1 MEIGS
6 YSIHKNKE
14 NHMKISSNNI
24 KIIESELESSQ
35 LIQYLDSITEDEE
48 VISINL
54 QKKTLK
60 KMIRCFSSK
69 ENEIDKL
76 ITSLNTNKD
85 KGFLMKNEEKDE
97 FCSEKIKSH
106 FEKFLIQLN
115 SKETILQF
123 EIEQLLSDVLSQ
135 LSHNS
140 SLSFNHYS
148 KYVSKYILYYLILS
162 YLIMY
167 LDQLNHKEQRR

>member
-1 MEIGS
+1 
-6 YSIHKNKE
+6 
-14 NHMKISSNNI
+14 MKVSSNNI
-24 KIIESELESSQ
+24 KIIESELESCQ

-60 KMIRCFSSK
+60 KMIKCFNSK

-76 ITSLNTNKD
+76 INSLNTNKD
-85 KGFLMKNEEKDE
+85 KSFLMKTDEKDE
-97 FCSEKIKSH
+97 FCSEKIKIY

-148 KYVSKYILYYLILS
+148 KYVS
-162 YLIMY
+162 
-167 LDQLNHKEQRR
+167 N